1 MAINIQTIIGEIGGW
16 DSEEMDREPS
26 VIPTTLYDG
35 KIQRKRR
42 RIIGAI
48 VTNSREPQIERFE
61 SADATHGC
69 WDAQAP
75 SGVAPKAENAS
86 STCDQGRLPAGR
98 TPDGPGRV
106 VRIHGHP
113 KNGIRG
119 FRTGNEDGYL

>member
-1 MAINIQTIIGEIGGW
+1 MGGIVTIARTGRRGVG
-16 DSEEMDREPS
+16 RPS
-26 VIPTTLYDG
+26 IIPATLYNW
-35 KIQRKRR
+35 KSRRKSRT
-42 RIIGAI
+42 I

-75 SGVAPKAENAS
+75 SDVTSKAENAS
-86 STCDQGRLPAGR
+86 STSDQGRLPAGR

-106 VRIHGHP
+106 VWIHGHP

-119 FRTGNEDGYL
+119 FRTGNEDGHL